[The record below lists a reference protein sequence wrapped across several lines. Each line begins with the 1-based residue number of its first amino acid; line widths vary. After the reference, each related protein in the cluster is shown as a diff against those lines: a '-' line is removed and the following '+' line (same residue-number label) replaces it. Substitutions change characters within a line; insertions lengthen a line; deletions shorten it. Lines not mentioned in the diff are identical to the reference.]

1 MDPNTIAAVG
11 AVSGTGASPQSTA
24 QAAAQSADSA
34 TLAAHQAPPTSH
46 AATPNAANAA
56 DAQSFASMVRGGHAA
71 DGSRQASAVQ
81 AASDPSSTTLGNAI
95 RQGYVSAGEESARQ
109 AARLEALRQDMFA
122 AIHTGNT
129 SDVVYQA
136 MLLQTQS
143 LELFSS
149 INVTSSIG
157 SAGTNLFN
165 SLLKNQ
171 Q

>member
-24 QAAAQSADSA
+24 QAADTA
-34 TLAAHQAPPTSH
+34 TLAAHQAPPPSH
-46 AATPNAANAA
+46 AATANAANAA

>member
-1 MDPNTIAAVG
+1 
-11 AVSGTGASPQSTA
+11 
-24 QAAAQSADSA
+24 
-34 TLAAHQAPPTSH
+34 
-46 AATPNAANAA
+46 
-56 DAQSFASMVRGGHAA
+56 MVRGGQAA
-71 DGSRQASAVQ
+71 DGSRGAHAAQ

-95 RQGYVSAGEESARQ
+95 RSSYVSAGEEAARQ
-109 AARLEALRQDMFA
+109 AARLEEMRAGMFA
-122 AIHTGNT
+122 AIHTGST

-136 MLLQTQS
+136 MMLQTQS

-149 INVTSSIG
+149 IHVTSSIG

>member
-1 MDPNTIAAVG
+1 MTTNFTTRIAAL
-11 AVSGTGASPQSTA
+11 ALTLIA
-24 QAAAQSADSA
+24 SA
-34 TLAAHQAPPTSH
+34 TLLL
-46 AATPNAANAA
+46 
-56 DAQSFASMVRGGHAA
+56 G
-71 DGSRQASAVQ
+71 AVGP
-81 AASDPSSTTLGNAI
+81 ATTLGNAI

-149 INVTSSIG
+149 NDGLSWISRKVLMPTP
-157 SAGTNLFN
+157 
-165 SLLKNQ
+165 
-171 Q
+171 

>member
-1 MDPNTIAAVG
+1 MDPNTIAAAG
-11 AVSGTGASPQSTA
+11 AAAGTGAAGPASDA
-24 QAAAQSADSA
+24 A
-34 TLAAHQAPPTSH
+34 TLAAHQAPPSASTQ
-46 AATPNAANAA
+46 ANPA
-56 DAQSFASMVRGGHAA
+56 DAQTFADMVRNGQAA
-71 DGSRQASAVQ
+71 DGSRGAHAAQ

-95 RQGYVSAGEESARQ
+95 RSSYVSAGEEAARQ
-109 AARLEALRQDMFA
+109 AARLQEMREGMFA
-122 AIHTGNT
+122 AIHTGST

-136 MLLQTQS
+136 MMLQTQS

-149 INVTSSIG
+149 IHVTSSIG

>member
-1 MDPNTIAAVG
+1 MMDPNTIAAVAPVAG
-11 AVSGTGASPQSTA
+11 AGAAGTGS
-24 QAAAQSADSA
+24 QAAVQAPDSA
-34 TLAAHQAPPTSH
+34 ALAAHQAPPARH
-46 AATPNAANAA
+46 AATADAA
-56 DAQSFASMVRGGHAA
+56 DAQSFASMVRGAQAA

-95 RQGYVSAGEESARQ
+95 RQGYVLAGEESARQ
-109 AARLEALRQDMFA
+109 AARLESLRQDMFA

>member
-1 MDPNTIAAVG
+1 MDPTTIAATG
-11 AVSGTGASPQSTA
+11 AVAGAGG
-24 QAAAQSADSA
+24 AAGPGSDAA
-34 TLAAHQAPPTSH
+34 TLAAHQPPPSAPTQ
-46 AATPNAANAA
+46 TNAA
-56 DAQSFASMVRGGHAA
+56 DAQTFSDMVRGGQAA
-71 DGSRQASAVQ
+71 DGSRGAHAAQ

-95 RQGYVSAGEESARQ
+95 RSSYVSAGEEAARQ
-109 AARLEALRQDMFA
+109 AARLQEMREGMFA
-122 AIHTGNT
+122 AIHTGST

-136 MLLQTQS
+136 MMLQTQS

-149 INVTSSIG
+149 IHVTSSIG